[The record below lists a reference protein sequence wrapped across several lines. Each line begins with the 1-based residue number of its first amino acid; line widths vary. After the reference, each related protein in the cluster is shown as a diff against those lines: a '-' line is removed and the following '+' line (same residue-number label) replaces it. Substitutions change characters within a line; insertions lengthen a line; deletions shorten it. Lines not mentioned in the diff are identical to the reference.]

1 MKFYENYNPVGH
13 IEVWKH
19 FPDGT
24 RELHYEDKNVICSG
38 MGANLS
44 EMFDAPPNTN
54 VEEYQLTYFKIGTGG
69 STALQV
75 STTNDL
81 GTPLNQADYGN
92 GLIDVDVHNLVA
104 NGAVNSAAGGTTT
117 FAVVPHA
124 YIKRITNTK
133 CMWQLV
139 IDEQSAN
146 VVAGLDEVGLFCKNP
161 YRTTPEGSL
170 LCAYRYFT
178 PIVKTDSFILVIR
191 WTIDF

>member
-1 MKFYENYNPVGH
+1 MKFYENYSPVGH
-13 IEVWKH
+13 LEVWKE

-24 RELHYEDKNVICSG
+24 SELHYGDKNVICSG

-44 EMFDAPPNTN
+44 EMFDAPPTAN
-54 VEEYQLTYFKIGTGG
+54 VEEYQLTYFKIGTAG
-69 STALQV
+69 TTDLQV

-81 GTPLNQADYGN
+81 GAPLTQAEYGN

-104 NGAVNSAAGGTTT
+104 NGAVITSPGGTTT
-117 FAVVPHA
+117 FATIPHA

-133 CMWQLV
+133 CMWQII

-146 VVAGLDEVGLFCKNP
+146 GLTLNEVGLYCKNP
-161 YRTTPEGSL
+161 YRTTTDGSL

-178 PIVKTDSFILVIR
+178 PIAKTDSFILVIR

>member
-1 MKFYENYNPVGH
+1 
-13 IEVWKH
+13 
-19 FPDGT
+19 
-24 RELHYEDKNVICSG
+24 

-44 EMFDAPPNTN
+44 EMFDAPPTAN
-54 VEEYQLTYFKIGTGG
+54 VEEYQLTYFKIGIGG
-69 STALQV
+69 SEGLQV

-81 GTPLNQADYGN
+81 GSPLAQDAYGN
-92 GLIDVDVHNLVA
+92 GLIDIDVHNLVA
-104 NGAVNSAAGGTTT
+104 NGAVNSATGGTTT

-146 VVAGLDEVGLFCKNP
+146 GSELDEVGLFCKNP

-178 PIVKTDSFILVIR
+178 PIAKTDSFILVIR

>member
-44 EMFDAPPNTN
+44 EMFDAPPTAN

-69 STALQV
+69 SEGLQV

-81 GTPLNQADYGN
+81 GSPLAQDEYGN
-92 GLIDVDVHNLVA
+92 GLIDIDVHNLVA

-146 VVAGLDEVGLFCKNP
+146 GSELDEVGLFCKNP

-178 PIVKTDSFILVIR
+178 PIVKTYSFILVIR

>member
-1 MKFYENYNPVGH
+1 MKFTENYSPVGH
-13 IEVWKH
+13 IEIWKE

-24 RELHYEDKNVICSG
+24 NELHYEDKNVITSG

-44 EMFDAPPNTN
+44 EMFDSPPTAE
-54 VEEYQLTYFKIGTGG
+54 VEGFQLTYFKIGTGG
-69 STALQV
+69 SLALQV

-81 GTPLNQADYGN
+81 GAALIQSEYGN
-92 GLIDVDVHNLVA
+92 GLIDIDIHNLVA
-104 NGAVNSAAGGTTT
+104 NGSVITSPGSPTT
-117 FAVVPHA
+117 FGVIPHA
-124 YIKRITNTK
+124 YIKRITNSK
-133 CMWQLV
+133 CMWQIV

-146 VVAGLDEVGLFCKNP
+146 GEELNEVGLYCKNP

-178 PIVKTDSFILVIR
+178 PLSKTDSFILVIR

>member
-44 EMFDAPPNTN
+44 EMFDAPPTAN
-54 VEEYQLTYFKIGTGG
+54 VEEYQLTYFKIGIGG
-69 STALQV
+69 SEGLQV

-81 GTPLNQADYGN
+81 GSPLAQDAYGN
-92 GLIDVDVHNLVA
+92 GLIDIDVHNLVA

-146 VVAGLDEVGLFCKNP
+146 GSELDEVGLFCKNP

-178 PIVKTDSFILVIR
+178 PIAKTDSFILVIR

>member
-44 EMFDAPPNTN
+44 EMFDAPPTAN
-54 VEEYQLTYFKIGTGG
+54 VEEYQLTYFKIGIGG
-69 STALQV
+69 SEGLQV

-81 GTPLNQADYGN
+81 GSPLAQDEYGN
-92 GLIDVDVHNLVA
+92 GLIDIDVHNLVA

-146 VVAGLDEVGLFCKNP
+146 GSELDEVGLFCKNP

-178 PIVKTDSFILVIR
+178 PIAKTDSFILVIR

>member
-44 EMFDAPPNTN
+44 EMFDAPPDTN
-54 VEEYQLTYFKIGTGG
+54 VEEYQLTYFKIGTAG
-69 STALQV
+69 TTELQV

-81 GTPLNQADYGN
+81 GGPLNQAAYGN
-92 GLIDVDVHNLVA
+92 GLIDIDVHNLVA

-146 VVAGLDEVGLFCKNP
+146 VQTLNEVGLFCKNP

-178 PIVKTDSFILVIR
+178 PIAKTDSFILVIR

>member
-1 MKFYENYNPVGH
+1 MKFTENYSPVGH
-13 IEVWKH
+13 LEVWKK

-24 RELHYEDKNVICSG
+24 SELHYEDKNVICSG

-44 EMFDAPPNTN
+44 EMFDAPPTTS
-54 VEEYQLTYFKIGTGG
+54 VEEYQLTYFKIGIDG
-69 STALQV
+69 SESLQV

-81 GTPLNQADYGN
+81 GQALTQAAYGN
-92 GLIDVDVHNLVA
+92 GLIDIDVHDLVA
-104 NGAVNSAAGGTTT
+104 NGVVVDAPGASTT
-117 FAVVPHA
+117 FARIPHA

-146 VVAGLDEVGLFCKNP
+146 AQVLNEVGLFCQNP

-178 PIVKTDSFILVIR
+178 PIAKTDSFILVIR

>member
-44 EMFDAPPNTN
+44 EMFDAPPTAN
-54 VEEYQLTYFKIGTGG
+54 VEEYQLTYFKIGVGG
-69 STALQV
+69 SEGLQV

-81 GTPLNQADYGN
+81 GSPLAQDAYGN
-92 GLIDVDVHNLVA
+92 GLIDLDVHNLVA

-146 VVAGLDEVGLFCKNP
+146 GSELDEVGLFCKNP

-178 PIVKTDSFILVIR
+178 PIAKTDSFILVIR

>member
-1 MKFYENYNPVGH
+1 MKFYENYSPVGH
-13 IEVWKH
+13 LEVWKK

-24 RELHYEDKNVICSG
+24 SELHYEDKNVICSG
-38 MGANLS
+38 MGANLA
-44 EMFDAPPNTN
+44 EMFDAPPTAD
-54 VEEYQLTYFKIGTGG
+54 VVEYQLTYFKIGTGG
-69 STALQV
+69 SEGLQV

-81 GTPLNQADYGN
+81 GAPLTQAEYGN
-92 GLIDVDVHNLVA
+92 GLIDLDIHNLVA
-104 NGAVNSAAGGTTT
+104 NGAVITSTGGATT
-117 FAVVPHA
+117 FAVIPHA

-146 VVAGLDEVGLFCKNP
+146 GEELDEVGLYCKNP

-178 PIVKTDSFILVIR
+178 PIEKTDSFILVIR

>member
-1 MKFYENYNPVGH
+1 MKFYENYSPVGH
-13 IEVWKH
+13 LEVWKQ

-24 RELHYEDKNVICSG
+24 SELHYEDKNVICSG

-69 STALQV
+69 SEGLQV

-81 GTPLNQADYGN
+81 AAPLTQAQYGN

-104 NGAVNSAAGGTTT
+104 NGAVVTTAGGKTT
-117 FAVVPHA
+117 FAVIPHA
-124 YIKRITNTK
+124 YIKRITDTK

-146 VVAGLDEVGLFCKNP
+146 GHTLDEVGLYCKNP

-178 PIVKTDSFILVIR
+178 PIAKTDSFILVVR

>member
-1 MKFYENYNPVGH
+1 MKFYENYSPVGH

-44 EMFDAPPNTN
+44 EMFDAPPDTN

-69 STALQV
+69 STGLQV

-81 GTPLNQADYGN
+81 GGPLNQAAYGN
-92 GLIDVDVHNLVA
+92 GLIDIDVHNLVA

-146 VVAGLDEVGLFCKNP
+146 GSELDEVGLFCKNP

-178 PIVKTDSFILVIR
+178 PIAKTDSFILVIR